1 VVSGIILAARSE
13 AMNKVVKDAAAAV
26 ADIPDGA
33 SIMVSGFGLC
43 GIPENLLLALRSQG
57 AKNLTMISNNAGTN
71 DFGITVLLQNKQ
83 VRKMISTYVG
93 ENKVFEKMAL
103 AGEIEVELNPQG
115 TFAER
120 MRAGGSGVPAF
131 FTPTGYGTVIADG
144 KEVRWF
150 DGRPHILESSLRAD
164 YAFVKAWK
172 GDSQG
177 NLLYRRTTRNFAPMM
192 AMAARNTIA
201 EVERLVAPGEIDPDS
216 VATPG
221 IFVKRIFEGRGYE
234 KRIEKRTV
242 RGGGGA
248 EGDPKRERIVRRA
261 AREMKDGY
269 YVNLGIGM
277 PTLAS
282 NYIPDGVSIVLHS
295 ENGMLGVGPYPE
307 AGQED
312 PDLINAGKETV
323 TELPGTSYFSSA
335 DSFAM
340 VRGGHVDLTI
350 LGALQ
355 VDQEGNLANW
365 MIPGKMV
372 KGMGG
377 AMDLVSG
384 AKRVVVTMEHSAK
397 DGTPKILENCTLPL
411 TGRRCVNVIV
421 TEMAVIE
428 VSKEGLVLKEIAP
441 DTTLEAVT
449 KATGASLL
457 VDPALKTMEF

>member
-1 VVSGIILAARSE
+1 
-13 AMNKVVKDAAAAV
+13 MNKVVRDAAEAV
-26 ADIPDGA
+26 RDIPDGA

-43 GIPENLLLALRSQG
+43 GIPENLIAALR
-57 AKNLTMISNNAGTN
+57 AKGSKGLTVISNNAGTN
-71 DFGITVLLQNKQ
+71 DFGITFLLQSKQ
-83 VRKMISTYVG
+83 VKKMISTYVG

-120 MRAGGSGVPAF
+120 MRAGGAGVPAF
-131 FTPTGYGTVIADG
+131 FTPTGYGTLIAEN

-150 DGRPHILESSLRAD
+150 DGRPHVMETGLRAD
-164 YAFVKAWK
+164 YALVKAWK
-172 GDSQG
+172 GDPQG
-177 NLLYRRTTRNFAPMM
+177 NLVFRKTMRNFGPVM
-192 AMAARNTIA
+192 AMAARTTIA
-201 EVERLVAPGEIDPDS
+201 EVEEIVPAGALDPDAI
-216 VATPG
+216 VTPG
-221 IFVKRIFEGRGYE
+221 IFVQRLFQGKGYE

-242 RGGGGA
+242 RGGGGV
-248 EGDPKRERIVRRA
+248 ETDPRRERIVRRA
-261 AREMKDGY
+261 AREMRDGY

-277 PTLAS
+277 PTLAA
-282 NYIPDGVSIVLHS
+282 NYLPPGISIVLHS

-307 AGQED
+307 PGQED

-355 VDQEGNLANW
+355 VDREGDLANW

-384 AKRVVVTMEHSAK
+384 AKRVVVTMEHTAK
-397 DGTPKILENCTLPL
+397 DGTPKILEHCSLPL
-411 TGRRCVNVIV
+411 TGRKCVNVIV
-421 TEMAVIE
+421 TDLAVIE
-428 VSKEGLVLKEIAP
+428 VVPEGLLLKEIAP
-441 DTTLEAVT
+441 DTTVDAVR
-449 KATGASLL
+449 KATGTE
-457 VDPALKTMEF
+457 LKVAPDVGTMQG

>member
-1 VVSGIILAARSE
+1 
-13 AMNKVVKDAAAAV
+13 MNKVVTSADEAV
-26 ADIPDGA
+26 RDIRDGA
-33 SIMVSGFGLC
+33 SIMISGFGLC
-43 GIPENLLLALRSQG
+43 GIPENLIAALRRQG
-57 AKNLTMISNNAGTN
+57 AKGLTCMSNNAGTN
-71 DFGITVLLQNKQ
+71 DFGITFLLQNGQ

-93 ENKVFEKMAL
+93 ENKVFEKMYL
-103 AGEIEVELNPQG
+103 AGEVEVELNPQG

-120 MRAGGSGVPAF
+120 MRAGGAGIAAF
-131 FTPTGYGTVIADG
+131 FTPTGYGTLIAEG

-150 DGRPHILESSLRAD
+150 GGRPHVLESALTAD

-172 GDSQG
+172 ADPLG
-177 NLLYRRTTRNFAPMM
+177 NLVYRRTTRNFAPMM
-192 AMAARNTIA
+192 AMAARCTIA
-201 EVERLVAPGEIDPDS
+201 EVEEIVPAGALGPDA

-221 IFVKRIFEGRGYE
+221 IFVQRVVKGERYE
-234 KRIEKRTV
+234 KRIEKRTL
-242 RGGGGA
+242 RGQAGVDA
-248 EGDPKRERIVRRA
+248 DPKRDRIVRRA
-261 AREMKDGY
+261 ALEMKDGD

-282 NYIPDGVSIVLHS
+282 NYVPDGVSIVLHS

-307 AGQED
+307 PGQED

-355 VDQEGNLANW
+355 VDREGNLANW
-365 MIPGKMV
+365 TIPGKMM

-377 AMDLVSG
+377 AMDLVAG
-384 AKRVVVTMEHSAK
+384 AKRVVVTMEHTAK
-397 DGTPKILENCTLPL
+397 DGSPKIVDYCTLPL
-411 TGRRCVNVIV
+411 TGRRCVHLIV

-428 VSKEGLVLKEIAP
+428 VAKDGLVLREIAP
-441 DTTLEAVT
+441 DTSVDAVR
-449 KATGASLL
+449 KATGTPL
-457 VDPALKTMEF
+457 VVPADVRTMPF

>member
-1 VVSGIILAARSE
+1 
-13 AMNKVVKDAAAAV
+13 MNKVVRDAAEAV
-26 ADIPDGA
+26 RDIPDGA

-43 GIPENLLLALRSQG
+43 GIPENLIAALR
-57 AKNLTMISNNAGTN
+57 AKGSKGLTVISNNAGTN
-71 DFGITVLLQNKQ
+71 DFGITFLLLSKQ
-83 VRKMISTYVG
+83 VKKMISTYVG

-120 MRAGGSGVPAF
+120 MRAGGAGVPAF
-131 FTPTGYGTVIADG
+131 FTPTGYGTLIAEN

-150 DGRPHILESSLRAD
+150 DGRPHVMETGLRAD
-164 YAFVKAWK
+164 YALVKAWK
-172 GDSQG
+172 GDPQG
-177 NLLYRRTTRNFAPMM
+177 
-192 AMAARNTIA
+192 
-201 EVERLVAPGEIDPDS
+201 
-216 VATPG
+216 
-221 IFVKRIFEGRGYE
+221 

-242 RGGGGA
+242 RGGGGV
-248 EGDPKRERIVRRA
+248 ETDPRRERIVRRA
-261 AREMKDGY
+261 ALEMKDGY

-277 PTLAS
+277 PTLAA
-282 NYIPDGVSIVLHS
+282 NYVPKGISIVLHS

-355 VDQEGNLANW
+355 VDREGNLANW

-384 AKRVVVTMEHSAK
+384 AKRVVVTMEHTAK
-397 DGTPKILENCTLPL
+397 DGTPKILEHCSLPL
-411 TGRRCVNVIV
+411 TGRKCVNVIV
-421 TEMAVIE
+421 TDMAVIE
-428 VSKEGLVLKEIAP
+428 VVPEGLLLKEIAP
-441 DTTLEAVT
+441 DTTVDAVR
-449 KATGASLL
+449 KATGAE
-457 VDPALKTMEF
+457 LKVAPDVGTMQG

>member
-1 VVSGIILAARSE
+1 
-13 AMNKVVKDAAAAV
+13 MNKAVKDAAQAV
-26 ADIPDGA
+26 RDIPNGA
-33 SIMVSGFGLC
+33 SIMIAGFGLC
-43 GIPENLLLALRSQG
+43 GIPENLIAALRDQG
-57 AKNLTMISNNAGTN
+57 ARDLTLISNNAGTN
-71 DFGITVLLQNKQ
+71 DFGITFLLQNKQ

-120 MRAGGSGVPAF
+120 MRAGGAGIPAF
-131 FTPTGYGTVIADG
+131 FTPTSYGTPIAEG

-150 DGRPHILESSLRAD
+150 DGKPHVLEPALRAD
-164 YAFVKAWK
+164 FAFLKAWK
-172 GDSQG
+172 ADPLG
-177 NLLYRRTTRNFAPMM
+177 NLVFRRTTRNFAPMM
-192 AMAARNTIA
+192 AMAARCTI
-201 EVERLVAPGEIDPDS
+201 VECEELVNAGDIEPDL
-216 VATPG
+216 VHTPG
-221 IFVKRIFEGRGYE
+221 IFVHRVFQGRNYE

-242 RGGGGA
+242 QA
-248 EGDPKRERIVRRA
+248 GDGIVDTDATRARIVRRA
-261 AREMKDGY
+261 AKEMKDGY

-282 NYIPDGVSIVLHS
+282 NYVPEGVSIVLHS

-307 AGQED
+307 PGKED

-323 TELPGTSYFSSA
+323 TELPGTAYFSSA

-355 VDQEGNLANW
+355 VDREGNLANW

-384 AKRVVVTMEHSAK
+384 AKRVVVTMEHTAK
-397 DGTPKILENCTLPL
+397 DGSPKILEHCTLPL
-411 TGRRCVNVIV
+411 TGRHCVNLIV
-421 TEMAVIE
+421 TELAVIE
-428 VSKEGLVLKEIAP
+428 VVQEGLLLKEIAP
-441 DTTLEAVT
+441 DTAVEAVQ
-449 KATGASLL
+449 KATGTMLL
-457 VDPALKTMEF
+457 VDPDLTTMA

>member
-1 VVSGIILAARSE
+1 
-13 AMNKVVKDAAAAV
+13 MNKVVRDAAEAV
-26 ADIPDGA
+26 RDIPDGA
-33 SIMVSGFGLC
+33 SVMISGFGLC
-43 GIPENLLLALRSQG
+43 GIPENLIAALR
-57 AKNLTMISNNAGTN
+57 AKGSKDLTVISNNAGTN
-71 DFGITVLLQNKQ
+71 DFGITFLLQNKQ
-83 VRKMISTYVG
+83 VKKMISTYVG

-120 MRAGGSGVPAF
+120 MRAGGAGVPAF
-131 FTPTGYGTVIADG
+131 FTPTGYGTLIAEN

-150 DGRPHILESSLRAD
+150 DGRPHVMETGLRAD
-164 YAFVKAWK
+164 YAFIKAWK
-172 GDSQG
+172 GDAQG
-177 NLLYRRTTRNFAPMM
+177 NLVFRKTTRNFAPVM
-192 AMAARNTIA
+192 AMAARTTIA
-201 EVERLVAPGEIDPDS
+201 EVEEIVPAGALEPDAI
-216 VATPG
+216 VTPG
-221 IFVKRIFEGRGYE
+221 IFVQRLVQGTAYE

-242 RGGGGA
+242 QGGGGV
-248 EGDPKRERIVRRA
+248 ETDSKRERIVRRA
-261 AREMKDGY
+261 AREMKDGF

-277 PTLAS
+277 PTLAA
-282 NYIPDGVSIVLHS
+282 NYVPKGISIVLHS

-307 AGQED
+307 PGQED

-355 VDQEGNLANW
+355 VDHEGNLANW

-384 AKRVVVTMEHSAK
+384 ARRVVVTMEHTAK
-397 DGTPKILENCTLPL
+397 DGTPKILEHCTLPL
-411 TGRRCVNVIV
+411 TGRKCVDLIV
-421 TEMAVIE
+421 TDMAVIE
-428 VSKEGLVLKEIAP
+428 VVPEGLVLKEIAP
-441 DTTLEAVT
+441 DTTVDAVR
-449 KATGASLL
+449 KATGTE
-457 VDPALKTMEF
+457 LKVGPTVGTMES

>member
-1 VVSGIILAARSE
+1 
-13 AMNKVVKDAAAAV
+13 MNKVVKDAAEAV
-26 ADIPDGA
+26 RDIPDGA

-43 GIPENLLLALRSQG
+43 GIPENLIAALRDKGS
-57 AKNLTMISNNAGTN
+57 KDLTLMSNNAGTN
-71 DFGITVLLQNKQ
+71 DFGITFLLQNKQ
-83 VRKMISTYVG
+83 VKRMVSTYVG

-103 AGEIEVELNPQG
+103 AGEIEVELTPQG

-120 MRAGGSGVPAF
+120 LRAGGSGIPGF
-131 FTPTGYGTVIADG
+131 FTPTGYGTLIAEG

-150 DGRPHILESSLRAD
+150 EGRPHVFETALRAD

-172 GDSQG
+172 GDPLG
-177 NLLYRRTTRNFAPMM
+177 NLVYRRTTRNFAPMM
-192 AMAARNTIA
+192 AMAARTTIA
-201 EVERLVAPGEIDPDS
+201 EVEELVPAGALDPEA

-221 IFVKRIFEGRGYE
+221 IFVQRLFQGRAYE
-234 KRIEKRTV
+234 KRIEKRTL
-242 RGGGGA
+242 RGQA
-248 EGDPKRERIVRRA
+248 ASDTDARRERIVRRA
-261 AREMKDGY
+261 AREMKDGD

-282 NYIPDGVSIVLHS
+282 NYIPEGVSIVLHS

-307 AGQED
+307 PGSED
-312 PDLINAGKETV
+312 ADLINAGKETV

-355 VDQEGNLANW
+355 VDREGNLANW

-384 AKRVVVTMEHSAK
+384 AKRVVVTMEHAAR
-397 DGTPKILENCTLPL
+397 DGSPKILEHCTLPL
-411 TGRRCVNVIV
+411 TGQRCVDLIV
-421 TEMAVIE
+421 TDMAVIE
-428 VSKEGLVLKEIAP
+428 VTKEGLVLKEVAP
-441 DTTLEAVT
+441 DTSVDAVR
-449 KATGASLL
+449 KATGTELI
-457 VDPALKTMEF
+457 VRDPVKAMES